1 MPVGFLAAQVV
12 HAAGES
18 SPGNLP
24 PHTNAIVLAVAD
36 EEELLAVALQLVR
49 EGIAHVA
56 VREPDPPYH
65 GALTAIGLAPVA
77 DRKAVKRV
85 LSRLRLY
92 EKIGAAV

>member
-1 MPVGFLAAQVV
+1 MPVGFLAAQIV

-24 PHTNAIVLAVAD
+24 PHTNAVVLSVAD
-36 EEELLAVALQLVR
+36 EGELLDVAQQLVQA
-49 EGIAHVA
+49 GVAHVA

-77 DRKAVKRV
+77 DRRVVKRV
-85 LSRLRLY
+85 LSRLKLY

>member
-1 MPVGFLAAQVV
+1 MAAQIV

-24 PHTNAIVLAVAD
+24 PHTNAVVLAVAD
-36 EEELLAVALQLVR
+36 EGELLAVARRLV
-49 EGIAHVA
+49 EAGIAHVA
-56 VREPDPPYH
+56 VREPDPPYG

-77 DRKAVKRV
+77 DRRLVKGV